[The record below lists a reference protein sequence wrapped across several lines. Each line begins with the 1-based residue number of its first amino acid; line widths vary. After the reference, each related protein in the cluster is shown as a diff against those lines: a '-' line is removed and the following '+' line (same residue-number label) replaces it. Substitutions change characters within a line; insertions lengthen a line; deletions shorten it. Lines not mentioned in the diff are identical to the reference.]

1 MTEIKS
7 QVKLEFTKQSEQARF
22 EFECKGHCEHDV
34 CVSVSALV
42 STLVQLIIET
52 EAKVKKPEIVYKS
65 GNVSIVC
72 ICDRVAFECRLR
84 QKIEAIMT
92 GFELFESNYPDEIK
106 LTNGGVVFENSENY
120 N

>member
-7 QVKLEFTKQSEQARF
+7 AVKLDAANSIGRVKF
-22 EFECKGHCEHDV
+22 EFECRGHCKHDV

-52 EAKVKKPEIVYKS
+52 EAKLEKPEIKYES
-65 GNVSIVC
+65 GNVRIVC
-72 ICDRVAFECRLR
+72 VCDRVAFECKLR

-92 GFELFESNYPDEIK
+92 GLELFGSNFPNEIRIA
-106 LTNGGVVFENSENY
+106 NGGVVFENE
-120 N
+120 

>member
-7 QVKLEFTKQSEQARF
+7 QTNFDITNQTGAVRF

-42 STLVQLIIET
+42 STLVQLIVET
-52 EAKVKKPEIVYKS
+52 EAKLEKPEIKYES

-72 ICDRVAFECRLR
+72 VCDRVAFECKLR

-92 GFELFESNYPDEIK
+92 GLELFESNFPDEIK
-106 LTNGGVVFENSENY
+106 TINGGVVFKNSEIL
-120 N
+120 